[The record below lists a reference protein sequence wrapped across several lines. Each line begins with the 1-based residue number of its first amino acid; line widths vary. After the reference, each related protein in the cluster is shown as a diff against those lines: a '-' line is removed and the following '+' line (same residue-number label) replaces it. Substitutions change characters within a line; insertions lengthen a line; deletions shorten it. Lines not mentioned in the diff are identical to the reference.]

1 MDFTSEK
8 QRLKGAI
15 DHLKPG
21 WVRQDNNLDNTTRF
35 IYGIDSFDGLL
46 REIKKRRLTG
56 SEEQYAIHRW
66 YNWTTSE
73 VCESIFIHYGA
84 KKASAEENQKNH
96 IDVYINNVPFD
107 IKLSVFPENQ
117 DVKKMKLNLAKHF
130 DRNRL
135 IQWFYYNQSKEQR
148 MAYNGRLFMVCE
160 GNSYLEKIALK
171 QDFDQMEIKIKAYME
186 FLNKENFEFNAVT
199 IKDPSGSSLVKSE
212 IIPLKPYKENF
223 KTLIMKPCPICG
235 KKREITVAR
244 INAYRGNI
252 ISKCESCYSYNNI

>member
-1 MDFTSEK
+1 VSIWK
-8 QRLKGAI
+8 
-15 DHLKPG
+15 
-21 WVRQDNNLDNTTRF
+21 
-35 IYGIDSFDGLL
+35 
-46 REIKKRRLTG
+46 KKREKTSKLKILFFKLNF
-56 SEEQYAIHRW
+56 SKISVDKAIWLW
-66 YNWTTSE
+66 Y
-73 VCESIFIHYGA
+73 
-84 KKASAEENQKNH
+84 
-96 IDVYINNVPFD
+96 YIRA
-107 IKLSVFPENQ
+107 Q
-117 DVKKMKLNLAKHF
+117 KMKLNLAKHF